1 MIVCHWRKL
10 YIKMGDDFM
19 DSTEMF
25 LSRCRELIASY
36 DRPESLPD
44 TCYRGDALEWQYRR
58 FISLSEK
65 INIKDL
71 ENQPRYR
78 DTIKRSMKIAK
89 ELGIIYGE

>member
-1 MIVCHWRKL
+1 
-10 YIKMGDDFM
+10 M

-58 FISLSEK
+58 FISLAEK

-89 ELGIIYGE
+89 ELEIIYGE

>member
-1 MIVCHWRKL
+1 MN
-10 YIKMGDDFM
+10 
-19 DSTEMF
+19 STEIF
-25 LSRCRELIASY
+25 LSWCRELIASY

-44 TCYRGDALEWQYRR
+44 TCYRGDSLEWQYRR
-58 FISLSEK
+58 FISLAEK

-71 ENQPRYR
+71 EKQPRYR

>member
-1 MIVCHWRKL
+1 
-10 YIKMGDDFM
+10 MG
-19 DSTEMF
+19 STEMF

-58 FISLSEK
+58 FIGLAEK

-71 ENQPRYR
+71 ENQPRYH